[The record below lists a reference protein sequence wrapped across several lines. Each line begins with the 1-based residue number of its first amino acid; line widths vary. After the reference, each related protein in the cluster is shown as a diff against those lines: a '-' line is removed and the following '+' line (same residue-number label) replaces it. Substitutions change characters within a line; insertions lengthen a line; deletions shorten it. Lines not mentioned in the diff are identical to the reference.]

1 MGLMAFASPTGLR
14 SGTRL
19 NIEFRNVVGEL
30 VVVLNCEFQVFVG
43 VRFCVGGRRVVFTT
57 GHLQIP
63 CAVERLI
70 GYVVEGIAL
79 LGMFCALNG
88 IAQFGMFC
96 SQMRDSGSFSVHV
109 VSILQWNCTARGVLR
124 KGKQEQSGQWL

>member
-1 MGLMAFASPTGLR
+1 MFVGLR
-14 SGTRL
+14 
-19 NIEFRNVVGEL
+19 
-30 VVVLNCEFQVFVG
+30 
-43 VRFCVGGRRVVFTT
+43 FCIKGSRVVFTV
-57 GHLQIP
+57 GDLQVP

-96 SQMRDSGSFSVHV
+96 SQMRDSGSFSVRV
-109 VSILQWNCTARGVLR
+109 VSILRWGCTARGVLR
-124 KGKQEQSGQWL
+124 GVLCGIAQLGMFS